1 MAHYYVSKV
10 PKATGGYEVHTSM
23 CIALPCSEERLALGY
38 HENSREAVE
47 YATLNFRQ
55 AIPCKKCC

>member
-10 PKATGGYEVHTSM
+10 PKANGNYEVHTSI
-23 CIALPCSEERLALGY
+23 CIALPRSEERLALGY
-38 HENSREAVE
+38 HENSHEAVE

-55 AIPCKKCC
+55 ATCCKKCC